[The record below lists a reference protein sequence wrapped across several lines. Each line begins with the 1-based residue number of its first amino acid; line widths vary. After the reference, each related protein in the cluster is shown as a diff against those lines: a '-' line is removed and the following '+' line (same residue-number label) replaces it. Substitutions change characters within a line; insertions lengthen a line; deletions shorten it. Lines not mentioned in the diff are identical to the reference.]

1 MRKVKIA
8 KTGDTLIEVTIAVG
22 IFSMVAIAI
31 VSVMNS
37 GISNSQNSLETTLA
51 REEIDTQAE
60 ALRFIHSAYVADMN
74 DDEDGNASAAD
85 ERYVELWDKIT
96 NKAVKMDEITDADKN
111 IITGAPQSCSSLY
124 NENFFKLHA
133 FIINP
138 RRLGYGGNWN
148 DTLILP
154 DTTILSGGLVMR
166 SASSYP
172 RLVYNSNQ
180 LNNNNSLDDEAGSN
194 DDLYRAEGMYV
205 FAVRDNDSTK
215 LIGDNTIGGYTG
227 SDDRQVV
234 AENTSAFYDFYI
246 RSCWYGNGDDSP
258 DSVATIVR
266 LYDPQSISTAEKSKV
281 GILRYYSNSNGSATG
296 SIQTRRVLAGSTAV
310 ISDNSNGFYYGGRT
324 FLGWNT
330 KSSMDGD
337 TISWIDGRCQINNGA
352 TSTALGGA
360 IRVEGNNCIYAP
372 AANMD
377 SNSSVGLYAMWN
389 VPITATLSW
398 GADPRDLDAHVWGT
412 LSNGS
417 TFEVKFGHLFA
428 CDGEEWSPS
437 CRFKPAEL
445 SGDVQNG
452 FGPEKM
458 TINTV
463 AGKNL
468 YYYVQNW
475 TYRDGDPV
483 DWRRSVTPDPTV
495 TISSPL
501 LGSDVVVNQRDASGS
516 GQYWNVF
523 AVIDDEIVVCSH
535 LTDDSP
541 DTWYTEPCESTPDPV
556 EDDGVI
562 VYDGN
567 SATSGSMGE
576 QSISGASSLSLN
588 PNTYSRINYE
598 FAGWNTEPDGS
609 GTSFSDGDRIDDLS
623 GHVVLY
629 AQWDPVSPTFDDF
642 NVNDCK
648 RSASDRPYRLRDT
661 RTNLTFRV
669 RYDSATS
676 SCWVIDKFY
685 YSHRYYAYPRPA
697 SYYSTD
703 VAYAYC
709 AGFSGTYSTATS
721 GLSYCTVNYTCPLA
735 SGDCESSLLDDYP
748 SNTIC
753 PAGWNIPLSPPGD
766 GSEVLRALTS
776 GGGYP
781 NYWLSSYNVRRDETP
796 HSSRYISYSLTQK
809 YFFSTNYTSVR
820 VSSTPRGSN
829 VRKNVTCTRSN

>member
-96 NKAVKMDEITDADKN
+96 NTETGSGRAVEDIDRLSPSEKD
-111 IITGAPQSCSSLY
+111 IITGTPQSCSSLY
-124 NENFFKLHA
+124 NDDFFKSHA

-154 DTTILSGGLVMR
+154 NTTILGGGLVMR
-166 SASSYP
+166 PASSYP
-172 RLVYNSNQ
+172 RLVYSSNQ

-215 LIGDNTIGGYTG
+215 LIGENITG

-246 RSCWYGNGDDSP
+246 RSCWYGNGDESP

-281 GILRYYSNSNGSATG
+281 GILRYYSNSNGRATG

-310 ISDNSNGFYYGGRT
+310 ISDNSNGFNYGGRT

-337 TISWIDGRCQINNGA
+337 TISWIDGQCQINNGA

-389 VPITATLSW
+389 VQIKATLRW
-398 GADPRDLDAHVWGT
+398 GAQPADLDSHVKGE

-417 TFEVKFGHLFA
+417 DFEVYFGRQYA
-428 CDGEEWSPS
+428 CDGEAYSAY
-437 CRFKPAEL
+437 CRFKPATMETL
-445 SGDVQNG
+445 GDVTHG
-452 FGPEKM
+452 FGPEEM
-458 TINTV
+458 FINTV

-468 YYYVQNW
+468 YYYVYN
-475 TYRDGDPV
+475 YSGP
-483 DWRRSVTPDPTV
+483 DWHREVMPDPTV
-495 TISSPL
+495 TINSSL
-501 LGSDVVVNQRDASGS
+501 LGGDVVVNQREASGS
-516 GQYWNVF
+516 GRYWNVF

-535 LTDDSP
+535 LTDSRDIG
-541 DTWYTEPCESTPDPV
+541 YTEPCESAPDPV

-623 GHVVLY
+623 GRVVLY